1 MLDNQAGVGLA
12 TRSLMQEWRAQGL
25 LDEVAVGWMNCALR
39 KGRPGSPGGWVF
51 ALGER
56 LGATRERA
64 LHAGSVA
71 ELFHA
76 AVDLIDD
83 IQDGDAASWMPELSP
98 ALQLNTALHLVATAS
113 MAAMRLEPSLPG
125 TLHASF
131 CAMLTGQGQEITRRS
146 WTFEAYAAVSNRIA
160 GCQIAL
166 YLHAASTAAGKEPGK
181 LLAIAE
187 PLALLMM
194 IHHDLASAD
203 ARLVCFDPGE
213 IEDGRRD
220 AAASLRR
227 ACEEVPQ
234 AARPVIEA
242 LAALVDKPHP
252 ALPPPRN
259 L

>member
-1 MLDNQAGVGLA
+1 VLDNQAGVGLA
-12 TRSLMQEWRAQGL
+12 TRSLIQGWRAEGL
-25 LDEVAVGWMNCALR
+25 LDEAAVGWVNCALR
-39 KGRPGSPGGWVF
+39 KSRPGSPGDWVF

-83 IQDGDAASWMPELSP
+83 IQDGDAESWLPELSA
-98 ALQLNTALHLVATAS
+98 ALRINTALHLIATSS
-113 MAAMRLEPSLPG
+113 MAAARLEPSLPG

-131 CAMLTGQGQEITRRS
+131 CAMLTGQGREIARRD
-146 WTFEAYAAVSNRIA
+146 WTFAAYVDVSNRIA

-166 YLHAASTAAGKEPGK
+166 YLHAASAAAGKDPGK
-181 LLAIAE
+181 LLAIAD

-203 ARLVCFDPGE
+203 ERLLCFDPIE
-213 IEDGRRD
+213 IEDGRQR
-220 AAASLRR
+220 AAASLQR
-227 ACEEVPQ
+227 ACEEAPK
-234 AARPVIEA
+234 AARPVVEA
-242 LAALVDKPHP
+242 LAALASGPDPGSP
-252 ALPPPRN
+252 FRGI
-259 L
+259 